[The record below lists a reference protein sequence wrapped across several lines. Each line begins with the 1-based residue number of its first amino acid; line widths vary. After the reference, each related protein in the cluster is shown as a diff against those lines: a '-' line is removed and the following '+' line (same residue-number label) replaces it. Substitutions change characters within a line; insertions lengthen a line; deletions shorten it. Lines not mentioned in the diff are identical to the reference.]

1 MQKGSS
7 YVNQGSATQLNSTK
21 AYCGK
26 VHESIFTWPL
36 SGHALHVYILKFDLD
51 IKRPTK
57 INFIFHQKNEKNH
70 TKKVIYND
78 LQHNYWI
85 IIVSHSNNLHLF
97 MLDPY
102 TSLPL
107 WIISQDFFQ
116 NCVVEISA
124 NRSLGSS
131 YDHLSGFYLHNSLTH
146 LNNTHEH

>member
-1 MQKGSS
+1 MQQGSS

-26 VHESIFTWPL
+26 VHKSIFTWPL

-51 IKRPTK
+51 IKRSTK
-57 INFIFHQKNEKNH
+57 IKFIIHQKSEKNH
-70 TKKVIYND
+70 TKKVIYNN

-107 WIISQDFFQ
+107 WIISQDLFSKKIRTNFLPKLCCRNLRQ
-116 NCVVEISA
+116 PITWQFIWPFVWI
-124 NRSLGSS
+124 L
-131 YDHLSGFYLHNSLTH
+131 LT
-146 LNNTHEH
+146 